1 MKKAKKWI
9 AIIICIALIAAA
21 VAIVVIY
28 GQKWATETNTYDVND
43 AFSSIHISADAVDV
57 KILPSEN
64 GTCKVVCVEN
74 KKVHHKISVE
84 DNVLTIGDGEEK
96 NLVEK
101 VYRMISKQVITIYLP
116 IAEYNDLIIENS
128 TGNVDVAKV
137 GKFSMVDISLS
148 TGDVDFSTNVVGLT
162 KIEATT
168 GDVSVKN
175 VELGS
180 LIAEVTTGNIEL
192 SNVNCE
198 ASLTA
203 DVTTGDAELENILC
217 ENLYSDGKTGELSM
231 ENVIAKGK
239 FEIDRDTGDVEIE
252 RCDAQEL
259 YITTDTGDVEGSL
272 LSDKV
277 FIVSTDTGNVNV
289 PQTTTGGV
297 CKITT
302 DTGNIRITIVK

>member
-64 GTCKVVCVEN
+64 GACKVVCVEN

-96 NLVEK
+96 NLVGK

-180 LIAEVTTGNIEL
+180 LIAEVTTGNIEI

-198 ASLTA
+198 ASLTVG
-203 DVTTGDAELENILC
+203 VTTGDAELENILC

-277 FIVSTDTGNVNV
+277 FIASTDTGNVKV
-289 PQTTTGGV
+289 PQTTTGGI

-302 DTGNIRITIVK
+302 DTGDIHITIVK